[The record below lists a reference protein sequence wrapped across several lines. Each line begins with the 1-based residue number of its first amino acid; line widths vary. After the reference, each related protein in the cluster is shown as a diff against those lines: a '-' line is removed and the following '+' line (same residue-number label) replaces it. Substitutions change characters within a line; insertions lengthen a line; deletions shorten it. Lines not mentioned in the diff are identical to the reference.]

1 MLLFTASVWYLWI
14 CMTCKGLFLI
24 RTLNLTW
31 IFDLELSWVQY
42 RKYVFVLKR
51 VPAKFHWFHL
61 NVEFFPPSCWFQFAK
76 EEFGAV
82 WEQLVCDPTIGC
94 LLLIGGCYGAGR
106 SHWVL
111 RWCWGTS
118 AGQWTDLSII
128 LVTNSCLS
136 WHRQKW
142 DGYGCVLKAS
152 SCCQAAGCLI
162 EA

>member
-1 MLLFTASVWYLWI
+1 
-14 CMTCKGLFLI
+14 MTFKGLFSI
-24 RTLNLTW
+24 HTLNLTW

-51 VPAKFHWFHL
+51 VPAKIHWFHL
-61 NVEFFPPSCWFQFAK
+61 NVEFFPPSCWFLFAK

-118 AGQWTDLSII
+118 AGQWTETFPSSLSQTHVYRGIGKNGMDTGVFSEPEFKLSGCWVSDIGLINLFGHLI
-128 LVTNSCLS
+128 LF
-136 WHRQKW
+136 
-142 DGYGCVLKAS
+142 
-152 SCCQAAGCLI
+152 
-162 EA
+162 